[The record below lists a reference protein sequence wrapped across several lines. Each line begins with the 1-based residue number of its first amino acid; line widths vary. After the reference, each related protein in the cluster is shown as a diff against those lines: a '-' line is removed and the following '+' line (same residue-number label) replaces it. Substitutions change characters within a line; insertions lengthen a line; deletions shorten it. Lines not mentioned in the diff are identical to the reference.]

1 MTRMGWIIVGAAAAA
16 LPPVGIR
23 AAEDDLTVVKRAVA
37 AAPASSEAP
46 VKAAPAAG
54 RKASEPQWLK
64 VRVAEKGAK
73 RGRVSINLPLSLVRA
88 LGDDCP
94 IGWHGA
100 KLGKHGE
107 RRSIRLSE
115 VLQAL
120 ESGPDIVE
128 IDDEEATVRVW
139 VE

>member
-16 LPPVGIR
+16 LLAVGVR

-37 AAPASSEAP
+37 SAPASSEAP
-46 VKAAPAAG
+46 AKAAPPAG
-54 RKASEPQWLK
+54 KKASEPQWLK

-73 RGRVSINLPLSLVRA
+73 KGRVSINLPLSLVRA

-94 IGWHGA
+94 IAGHGA
-100 KLGKHGE
+100 KVGKHGE
-107 RRSIRLSE
+107 LRSIRLSQ

-120 ESGPDIVE
+120 ESGGNIVE
-128 IDDEEATVRVW
+128 IDDDEATVRVW
-139 VE
+139 ME